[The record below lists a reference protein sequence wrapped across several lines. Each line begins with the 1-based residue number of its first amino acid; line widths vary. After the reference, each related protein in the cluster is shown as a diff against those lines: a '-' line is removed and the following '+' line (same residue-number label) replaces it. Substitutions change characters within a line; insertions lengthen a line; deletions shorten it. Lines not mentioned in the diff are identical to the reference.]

1 MGTGGSRYGA
11 GRPGWRVKAEHC
23 LRLRAQDLKRHGVMQ
38 GTGYFGWHWTNSYS
52 GEETGSIG
60 ITASAGSLR
69 LNFSTSGTPVTQ
81 HVPLDRTPCHFGGTR
96 VWLCCPRCSRR
107 VGVLYLRGGNF
118 VCRHCGRLAYA
129 SQSDDV
135 MGSSWRRQHRLE
147 ARLGDNLTRPK
158 GMHHRTHQ
166 KLMREIVQCWETRDL
181 ALVDF
186 MARMNARLR
195 KLGDDFGI
203 DL

>member
-1 MGTGGSRYGA
+1 MGTGGSRSGA
-11 GRPGWRVKAEHC
+11 GRPGWHAKAEHC
-23 LRLRAQDLKRHGVMQ
+23 LRLNVRELQRHGVLQ
-38 GTGYFGWHWTNSYS
+38 STGYFGWHWTNTCS

-69 LNFSTSGTPVTQ
+69 LNFSSNGTPVTQ
-81 HVPLDRTPCHFGGTR
+81 YVHLDRTPCHFGGTR
-96 VWLCCPRCSRR
+96 AWLCCPRCSRR

-118 VCRHCGRLAYA
+118 MCRRCGRLAYA

-147 ARLGDNLTRPK
+147 RRLDDDLARPK

-166 KLMREIVQCWETRDL
+166 ALIQGILQCHHARDL
-181 ALVDF
+181 ALAGF
-186 MARMNARLR
+186 ITRMNSRLR
-195 KLGDDFGI
+195 KLGDDLGI